1 MQRMLLDGGNL
12 VVVVRDKG
20 PVGVIL
26 IAITLLSLIS
36 LVVLIFLMMQGRG
49 NIMVIAIPGF
59 PPESVIAGVA
69 LGTFIVVRRGSA
81 RRKNASSQHQTA

>member
-1 MQRMLLDGGNL
+1 M

-20 PVGVIL
+20 PIGAIL
-26 IAITLLSLIS
+26 LAITLLSLIS
-36 LVVLIFLMMQGRG
+36 LVVLIFLIMQGRG

-59 PPESVIAGVA
+59 PPESVLAGLA

-81 RRKNASSQHQTA
+81 RRKNASCQPQTV

>member
-1 MQRMLLDGGNL
+1 M

-26 IAITLLSLIS
+26 LVITLLSLLS
-36 LVVLIFLMMQGRG
+36 LVVLIFLIMQGRG

-59 PPESVIAGVA
+59 PPESVLAGLV
-69 LGTFIVVRRGSA
+69 LGTFIVVRRRCA
-81 RRKNASSQHQTA
+81 RRKNTSFRNRNL